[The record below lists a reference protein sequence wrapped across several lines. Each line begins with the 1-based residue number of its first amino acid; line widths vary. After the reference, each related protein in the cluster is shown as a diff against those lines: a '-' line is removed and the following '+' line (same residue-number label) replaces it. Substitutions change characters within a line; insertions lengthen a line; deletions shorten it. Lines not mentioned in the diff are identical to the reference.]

1 MPRTSPRTRPRTRR
15 TFALA
20 LLAPLLLGPPGC
32 ALEIDTGLPRGD
44 AVELHTDRFAWGLV
58 GGSISVEPVG
68 LVRVQESLELSDLLF
83 TALTLGIY
91 CPTSATVWL
100 ERPGPGF
107 ERVQLSRPAASAP
120 GLADEGDVEPGSLD
134 PDRDERSSW
143 YGRARLDGEDPLAP
157 VSSDPSAGRGATG
170 RSGR

>member
-1 MPRTSPRTRPRTRR
+1 MPRTR
-15 TFALA
+15 ALA
-20 LLAPLLLGPPGC
+20 LLAPLLLVAGC

-44 AVELHTDRFAWGLV
+44 SVDLHTDRFAWGLV
-58 GGSISVEPVG
+58 GGTIPVEPVG
-68 LVRVQESLELSDLLF
+68 IVRVQENLELTDLLF

-107 ERVQLSRPAASAP
+107 ERVQLSRPADSAP
-120 GLADEGDVEPGSLD
+120 GLGDAPTATS
-134 PDRDERSSW
+134 DRDERSSW
-143 YGRARLDGEDPLAP
+143 YGRARAGQLDRDDPLAP
-157 VSSDPSAGRGATG
+157 VSSDPSAGRGATA

>member
-1 MPRTSPRTRPRTRR
+1 MPRTPR
-15 TFALA
+15 ALA
-20 LLAPLLLGPPGC
+20 LLAPLLLLGPPGC

-44 AVELHTDRFAWGLV
+44 SVELHSDRYAWGLI
-58 GGSISVEPVG
+58 GGTISVEPVG
-68 LVRVQESLELSDLLF
+68 IVRVQETLELSDLLF

-107 ERVQLSRPAASAP
+107 ERVQLTRPAASAP
-120 GLADEGDVEPGSLD
+120 GLAEGGDVEPSLED

-143 YGRARLDGEDPLAP
+143 YGRARAGQLDRDDPLAP
-157 VSSDPSAGRGATG
+157 VSSDPSGGRGATG

>member
-1 MPRTSPRTRPRTRR
+1 MPRPPR
-15 TFALA
+15 ALA
-20 LLAPLLLGPPGC
+20 LALPLLLGAC

-44 AVELHTDRFAWGLV
+44 AVELHTDRFAWGLI
-58 GGSISVEPVG
+58 GGTIDVEPVG
-68 LVRVQESLELSDLLF
+68 LVRVQETLQLTDLLL
-83 TALTLGIY
+83 TAVTLGIY

-120 GLADEGDVEPGSLD
+120 SSGDEVTPGS
-134 PDRDERSSW
+134 DRDERSRW
-143 YGRARLDGEDPLAP
+143 YGRARARELDRDDPLAP
-157 VSSDPSAGRGATG
+157 VSSDPWADRGATG